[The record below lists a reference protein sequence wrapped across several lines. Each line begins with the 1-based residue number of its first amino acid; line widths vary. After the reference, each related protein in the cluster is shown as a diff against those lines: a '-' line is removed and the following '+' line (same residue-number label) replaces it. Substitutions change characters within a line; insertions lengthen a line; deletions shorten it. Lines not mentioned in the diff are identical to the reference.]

1 MPAVSVVGEV
11 VVQHPD
17 GFYSYDAKYLDE
29 HGTEAPAQISAE
41 ELAHV
46 QKLALRAFE
55 VLECSGMA
63 RVDLFLK
70 PDGTMLVNEI
80 NTIPGFTANAASR
93 ALNVDPKL
101 SDAHMAMSQIHYD
114 LEGNWTAAGW
124 QINEA
129 LALDPHNA
137 DALIWASAIA
147 RVQSRFAQ
155 AIEYAQK
162 AIAQDPLNAWAYG
175 VFSNACLASGRLDDA
190 ESAWRKALKLAPTM
204 AQLHFIFGVVQIAHR
219 KPAEALE
226 KMEEETNV
234 AYRDV
239 GRALALDALGRKNE
253 ADRALAVAEAKYAGI
268 VEYPIAQVY
277 AGRHEPDKAFV
288 WLERAYQR
296 RSGWVPWIPWDPL
309 LNELRK
315 DPRFTALL
323 RKLNL
328 PE

>member
-1 MPAVSVVGEV
+1 VPKHLPAVSVAGEV

-155 AIEYAQK
+155 AIDYAQK
-162 AIAQDPLNAWAYG
+162 AIAQDPLNAWAYR
-175 VFSNACLASGRLDDA
+175 VFSNVCLASKAGRCGVGVAQGAGTRADDA
-190 ESAWRKALKLAPTM
+190 E
-204 AQLHFIFGVVQIAHR
+204 
-219 KPAEALE
+219 PAFHI
-226 KMEEETNV
+226 
-234 AYRDV
+234 R
-239 GRALALDALGRKNE
+239 RS
-253 ADRALAVAEAKYAGI
+253 ADRTPEAGGSSR
-268 VEYPIAQVY
+268 EDGTRNQ
-277 AGRHEPDKAFV
+277 
-288 WLERAYQR
+288 
-296 RSGWVPWIPWDPL
+296 
-309 LNELRK
+309 
-315 DPRFTALL
+315 
-323 RKLNL
+323 
-328 PE
+328 